1 MNATDTQNEQLTE
14 YTMTLIHHKARQLV
28 GKAGYTQN
36 DVEDI
41 EQDLIQDLLERMPK
55 FDPARATLN
64 TFADRVIGS
73 RVCNLLRHR
82 QTEMRDCRREAFSL
96 NEEIETEDGP
106 MERHETV
113 SQDEI
118 DLRTDRYTRPAAER
132 DHFKMD
138 LKAVIAGLPP
148 ELREVADMLRSSS
161 VAEVARALNI
171 PRRTL
176 RDKHLAQLREVFAAS
191 RMNDYLR

>member
-1 MNATDTQNEQLTE
+1 MDTINTQNEQLTE
-14 YTMTLIHHKARQLV
+14 YTMTLIRHKARQLV
-28 GKAGYTQN
+28 GKAGYTKD

-41 EQDLIQDLLERMPK
+41 EQDLIRDLLERLPK

-96 NEEIETEDGP
+96 NDEIETEDGP
-106 MERHETV
+106 MQLHETV
-113 SQDEI
+113 SQDEV

-132 DHFKMD
+132 DHLNFD
-138 LKAVIAGLPP
+138 LKAVIVSLPP
-148 ELREVADMLRSSS
+148 ELQEVAEMLRSHS
-161 VAEVARALNI
+161 VAEVVRALGI
-171 PRRTL
+171 PRRTF
-176 RDKHLAQLREVFAAS
+176 REKHLAQLREVFAAS
-191 RMNDYLR
+191 RMDDYLR